1 MKNALSLIELSQV
14 MRNAL
19 TYHHSG
25 RGLLILAVT
34 LFLMSVLAGLE
45 PSARHRLFV
54 AGEMAD
60 TDVIAHRDLT
70 VEDASATKHQRE
82 KVAELQPTVFTLDT
96 GVIKELRDQV
106 TAVLKLVNTGGGDQ
120 AAQDPSKSADGA
132 SATAPEAGAAAP
144 EAQTAEDDAPSE
156 DEADADEEEDAA
168 PAQAASGNAA
178 EAPLSEGL
186 LKQLSASVGSPVSQN
201 LARQWAQP
209 AVQSFILN
217 RALPWFE
224 RQLASGVV
232 GDSRQILASKGGI
245 LIRDTESDM
254 EVLRHDAVDI
264 PDLSLLLVQFSQ
276 LMRDDARLDTPAR
289 RAVDRLFSLLTKP
302 SMVVN
307 REATL
312 KLGAQMASSV
322 KPVLYSIRKGELVV
336 SRGEIVT
343 RETQLKLQSLFG
355 RSQEFL
361 QLWYVGGLFLVSMLL
376 CMGMFQAPSG
386 KMGTPLREK
395 DFLLIALLLVLTGIL
410 AKGAFLLLGRLMT
423 PGMLSMSV
431 YGFPLAGIAG
441 LSSLMFA
448 ARRYCVVGI
457 LLSLFAVALFKAN
470 IPAFMFFYLSAM
482 VNTWLILRSQTRQD
496 VVRGVVPLFLA
507 MAALAIGCG
516 WMEGYRGAESTLMLV
531 GCAGINA
538 FLSLLILFAVSPLL
552 EMLFHYTTRFRLM
565 ELMSMEQP
573 LLQELMVTIP
583 GTYHHSL
590 VVSNMVEAGAKAVNA
605 NSLLCKVAALYHD
618 VGKLARP
625 EYFIENQFGGPNK
638 HDKLAPAMSALIL
651 GSHVKKGTE
660 LAQTH
665 HLGEEIEDIIRQ
677 HHGTSVMRFFYRKAQ
692 ELGESPKVEDFSYP
706 GPRPQTREAAIVMLA
721 DVVEASSRT
730 LTDPTPA
737 RIRSHIDTI
746 VKGIF
751 ADGQLDES
759 ELTFKDLH
767 KLSESFARIL
777 IGLFHQR
784 IAYPEAKKNEKEG
797 QNGAA
802 RPHAASGAAPAS
814 AAGKTA
820 EGAGGATAAPNGGAG
835 GGTHGTSS
843 GAAPA
848 GTAGKTTEGTGGATA
863 APNGGAGGGTHGTAS
878 GAAPASA
885 AGKAEA

>member
-25 RGLLILAVT
+25 RGLLVLAVT

-45 PSARHRLFV
+45 PSAGHRLFV
-54 AGEMAD
+54 AGEVAD

-70 VEDASATKHQRE
+70 VEDAAATKLQRE

-106 TAVLKLVNTGGGDQ
+106 TAVLKLVNTGGSDQ
-120 AAQDPSKSADGA
+120 VGQAKTKGEPAATPEESAAVPETEPSAGEEAASDGETEEDEEGESAAASQA
-132 SATAPEAGAAAP
+132 SASASTA
-144 EAQTAEDDAPSE
+144 D
-156 DEADADEEEDAA
+156 
-168 PAQAASGNAA
+168 
-178 EAPLSEGL
+178 APLSEGL
-186 LKQLSASVGSPVSQN
+186 LKQLSVHLGAPVSQN

-209 AVQSFILN
+209 TVQSFILN

-254 EVLRHDAVDI
+254 EMLRHDAVDI

-276 LMRDDARLDTPAR
+276 LMRDDIRLDAPAR
-289 RAVDRLFSLLTKP
+289 RAVDRLFSLLVKP

-312 KLGAQMASSV
+312 KLGAQMANSV

-343 RETQLKLQSLFG
+343 RETQLKLQGLFG

-457 LLSLFAVALFKAN
+457 LLSLFSVALFKAN

-482 VNTWLILRSQTRQD
+482 VGTWLILRSQTRQD
-496 VVRGVVPLFLA
+496 VVRGVIPLFLA

-538 FLSLLILFAVSPLL
+538 LLSLFILFAVSPLL

-660 LAQTH
+660 LAQQH

-692 ELGESPKVEDFSYP
+692 ELGEAPKVEDFSYP

-767 KLSESFARIL
+767 KLSDSFARIL

-784 IAYPEAKKNEKEG
+784 IAYPEAKKAEKEG
-797 QNGAA
+797 QNGAVKA
-802 RPHAASGAAPAS
+802 HDGKTASTATTGVTPGGSAEGAAKSATNGAPAS
-814 AAGKTA
+814 PAGNGQTAAGK
-820 EGAGGATAAPNGGAG
+820 
-835 GGTHGTSS
+835 
-843 GAAPA
+843 
-848 GTAGKTTEGTGGATA
+848 
-863 APNGGAGGGTHGTAS
+863 
-878 GAAPASA
+878 SA
-885 AGKAEA
+885 A

>member
-1 MKNALSLIELSQV
+1 MTHMKNALSLIELSRV

-25 RGLLILAVT
+25 RGLLILVAT

-54 AGEMAD
+54 AGEVAD

-70 VEDASATKHQRE
+70 VEDAEATKHQRE

-96 GVIKELRDQV
+96 GVIKTLRDQV
-106 TAVLKLVNTGGGDQ
+106 SAVLKLVNTGGTGQ
-120 AAQDPSKSADGA
+120 EEPEVAARSGA
-132 SATAPEAGAAAP
+132 ETAVSEAETVTPAVAETQPAPE
-144 EAQTAEDDAPSE
+144 EAEAKEAKE
-156 DEADADEEEDAA
+156 DEEADPDDDEAY
-168 PAQAASGNAA
+168 ASPQTSEAVLA
-178 EAPLSEGL
+178 APLSENL
-186 LKQLSASVGSPVSQN
+186 LKQLSVHLGAPVSQS
-201 LARQWAQP
+201 LAQQWAQP

-224 RQLASGVV
+224 RQLSSGVV

-245 LIRDTESDM
+245 LIRDTDSDM

-276 LMRDDARLDTPAR
+276 LMRDDTRLDTPAR
-289 RAVDRLFSLLTKP
+289 RAVDRLFSLLVKP

-343 RETQLKLQSLFG
+343 RETQLKLQGLFG

-361 QLWYVGGLFLVSMLL
+361 QLWYVGGLFLVSLLL

-395 DFLLIALLLVLTGIL
+395 DFLLIALLLVLTVIL
-410 AKGAFLLLGRLMT
+410 AKGAFLLFGRLMT

-457 LLSLFAVALFKAN
+457 LLSLFSVALFKAN

-531 GCAGINA
+531 GFAAINA

-660 LAQTH
+660 LAQKY

-767 KLSESFARIL
+767 KLSDSFARIL

-802 RPHAASGAAPAS
+802 RAHEAKPVSAAATGAGTATVSGGTAEGTAKSAPAGGTGNNAQPAAPRAGSAAAAPATTATHAS
-814 AAGKTA
+814 ETGRGNPSAGKP
-820 EGAGGATAAPNGGAG
+820 AA
-835 GGTHGTSS
+835 
-843 GAAPA
+843 
-848 GTAGKTTEGTGGATA
+848 
-863 APNGGAGGGTHGTAS
+863 
-878 GAAPASA
+878 
-885 AGKAEA
+885 